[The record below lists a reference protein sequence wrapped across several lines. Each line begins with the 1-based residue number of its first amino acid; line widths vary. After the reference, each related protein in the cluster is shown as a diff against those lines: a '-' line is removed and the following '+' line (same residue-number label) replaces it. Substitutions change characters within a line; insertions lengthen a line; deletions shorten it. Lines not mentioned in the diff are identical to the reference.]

1 MLFRAENVLG
11 TTALLTSRLSI
22 RRAVSTLGA
31 VLVAATIAI
40 AAQTARAEVSAGD
53 LFPALTAAE
62 LTGTVPDTA
71 GRVVLVDFWA
81 SWCAPCKASFPAFAR
96 LHANFASRGLVIV
109 AVSVDEKPA
118 PYASFVQKWQPPFA
132 VVRDTNQKLV
142 SAVNVPSM
150 PTSYL
155 VGRDGRVRFVHRG
168 FHGSATEEEL
178 RKHIDAV
185 LAEKQ

>member
-1 MLFRAENVLG
+1 MWFRTKN
-11 TTALLTSRLSI
+11 I
-22 RRAVSTLGA
+22 F
-31 VLVAATIAI
+31 AI
-40 AAQTARAEVSAGD
+40 AALCASILAVTTQVARADIVVGD
-53 LFPALTAAE
+53 VFPALTAAE
-62 LTGTVPDTA
+62 LSGTVPDTA

-96 LHANFASRGLVIV
+96 LHSDFVSRGLVIV

-118 PYASFVQKWQPPFA
+118 SFASFVQKWQPPFA

-155 VGRDGRVRFVHRG
+155 LGRDGRVRFVHRG
-168 FHGSATEEEL
+168 FHGSASEEEL